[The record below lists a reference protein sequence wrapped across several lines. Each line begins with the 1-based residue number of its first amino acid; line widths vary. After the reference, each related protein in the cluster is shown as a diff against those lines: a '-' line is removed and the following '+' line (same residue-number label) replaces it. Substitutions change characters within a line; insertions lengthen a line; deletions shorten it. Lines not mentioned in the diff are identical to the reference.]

1 MPPTGILLLIA
12 PDPPARNLRPP
23 NSVQWH
29 RFRLRMR
36 MALMARMILPAAG
49 AGFGH
54 EDTGAER
61 PFLKLKAG
69 RPAPRVRRFLSLAS
83 RIFGA
88 RFGFRHLSP
97 LKRSEP
103 RTGRSAG
110 RAGYSV
116 SCAPPRKQVS
126 PLTRFGRTPFAKASR
141 GARLGGPHAAGAAPR
156 PHFQDHSRKALMWA
170 GMRGRYEGW
179 RGAGITFYKN
189 FRPCQRGLRL
199 SLANDG

>member
-29 RFRLRMR
+29 RFRMR
-36 MALMARMILPAAG
+36 TRRRAAVPKTKKPVARRLVCG
-49 AGFGH
+49 DFC
-54 EDTGAER
+54 
-61 PFLKLKAG
+61 LS
-69 RPAPRVRRFLSLAS
+69 RPAYS
-83 RIFGA
+83 GA

-103 RTGRSAG
+103 RSGRSAG

-126 PLTRFGRTPFAKASR
+126 PLTGFGRTPFAKASR
-141 GARLGGPHAAGAAPR
+141 GAGLGGPHAAGAAPR
-156 PHFQDHSRKALMWA
+156 ARTFKTTLERPSC
-170 GMRGRYEGW
+170 GRGCEEDTRGVE
-179 RGAGITFYKN
+179 GAGITFYKN
-189 FRPCQRGLRL
+189 FRPCQRELRL